1 MDSIAVLDFGSQYAQ
16 IIARRVREAQ
26 VYCEL
31 FPWDAPIGDVLAISP
46 KGFIL
51 SGGPKS
57 VYEKDAPYIQ
67 DFIFKTGLPILGIC
81 YGMQVLTHALG
92 GDVASSQNREYGHAE
107 IQPLISDSLV
117 SSLSKVW
124 MSHGDRI
131 TRMPDGF
138 IALANSGNSPF
149 AAIGNM
155 DRKYFGVQFHPEV
168 NHTPNGSQ
176 LIRNFALDVCGVRP
190 TWTPASIIQESI
202 IRIRQQVGS
211 ERVLAAVSGGVD
223 STVAAALVHQA
234 IGDQLT
240 AVFVD
245 TGLMRK
251 DEGEQVAM
259 AFRNNLN
266 AELVSVDASD
276 EFLSALKGV
285 TDPEQKRRIVGE
297 KFIRVFEEQ
306 AKKLGQPRF
315 LVQGTI
321 YPDVVESSAPDR
333 NKAEKIK
340 THHNVGGLPENMKF
354 ELVEPLR
361 YLFKDEVRAV
371 GEELGLPRI
380 LVWRQP
386 FPGPGLTV
394 RCLGEVTRERVSRLQ
409 AADAILIEELSKAGF
424 LGRRNP
430 SNNSNAGKT
439 APLTGRQ
446 TGPLH
451 TGTTGPLT
459 PGRTGPLPVRQTGP
473 LAAEPIPTVAQAF
486 VVLLPVRSVGV
497 MGDQRTYQ
505 ETAAIR
511 AVTTEDFM
519 TADWARLPHDL
530 LAKVANRM
538 VNEVDGINRVVY
550 DITSKPPATIE
561 WE

>member
-1 MDSIAVLDFGSQYAQ
+1 MDSVAILDFGSQYAQ
-16 IIARRVREAQ
+16 IIARRVREAH

-31 FPWDAPIGDVLAISP
+31 FPWDAPMEKILSIAP

-57 VYEKDAPYIQ
+57 VYEEGAPYIQ
-67 DFIFKTGLPILGIC
+67 DFIIKTGLPILGIC
-81 YGMQVLTHALG
+81 YGMQALTHALG
-92 GDVASSQNREYGHAE
+92 GQVDPSAQREYGPAVIEPTTHGTMLDE
-107 IQPLISDSLV
+107 ISQ
-117 SSLSKVW
+117 VW

-131 TRMPDGF
+131 TRMPEGF
-138 IALANSGNSPF
+138 TVLARSGNSPF
-149 AAIGNM
+149 AAIGDM
-155 DRKYFGVQFHPEV
+155 RRKYFGVQFHPEV
-168 NHTPNGSQ
+168 HHTPNGEK
-176 LIRNFALDVCGVRP
+176 LLKHFVLDICGVKP
-190 TWTPASIIQESI
+190 NWTPASIIEESVT
-202 IRIRQQVGS
+202 RIRKQVGN

-223 STVAAALVHQA
+223 SSVAAALVHKA
-234 IGDQLT
+234 IGDQLV

-245 TGLMRK
+245 TGLLRK
-251 DEGEQVAM
+251 NEGEQVAS
-259 AFRNNLN
+259 AFREHLG
-266 AELVSVDASD
+266 AELLTVDTAD
-276 EFLSALKGV
+276 GFLDTLMGV
-285 TDPEQKRRIVGE
+285 TEPEEKRRIVGE

-306 AKKLGQPRF
+306 AKQLGQPKF

-321 YPDVVESSAPDR
+321 YPDVVESSAPER

-340 THHNVGGLPENMKF
+340 THHNVGGLPEDMQF

-371 GEELGLPRI
+371 GEALGLPES

-394 RCLGEVTRERVSRLQ
+394 RCLGEVTRERVSRLR

-424 LGRRNP
+424 LGMHGASRG
-430 SNNSNAGKT
+430 SNAT
-439 APLTGRQ
+439 Q
-446 TGPLH
+446 T
-451 TGTTGPLT
+451 
-459 PGRTGPLPVRQTGP
+459 VS
-473 LAAEPIPTVAQAF
+473 QAF

-505 ETAAIR
+505 EAAAIR

-530 LAKVANRM
+530 LAKVANRI

>member
-1 MDSIAVLDFGSQYAQ
+1 MDSIAILDFGSQYAQ
-16 IIARRVREAQ
+16 IIARRVRETQ

-31 FPWDAPIGDVLAISP
+31 FPWDAPMKDILAISP

-57 VYEKDAPYIQ
+57 VYEKNAPYIQ

-81 YGMQVLTHALG
+81 YGMQALTHALG
-92 GDVASSQNREYGHAE
+92 GQVASSQNREYGHAE

-138 IALANSGNSPF
+138 IALASSGNSPF
-149 AAIGNM
+149 AAIGDM

-168 NHTPNGSQ
+168 NHTLNGSQ
-176 LIRNFALDVCGVRP
+176 LIRNFALDICGVRP

-202 IRIRQQVGS
+202 MRIRKQVGN
-211 ERVLAAVSGGVD
+211 ENVLAAVSGGVD
-223 STVAAALVHQA
+223 STVAAALVHKA
-234 IGDQLT
+234 IGDQLV

-266 AELVSVDASD
+266 AELVSVDASE

-306 AKKLGQPRF
+306 AKKLRQPKF

-340 THHNVGGLPENMKF
+340 THHNVGGLPENMQF

-361 YLFKDEVRAV
+361 YLFKDEVRSV

-424 LGRRNP
+424 LGRRNSVSSTTP
-430 SNNSNAGKT
+430 IK
-439 APLTGRQ
+439 
-446 TGPLH
+446 TGPLPV
-451 TGTTGPLT
+451 GRTGPLT
-459 PGRTGPLPVRQTGP
+459 TGRTGPLPVRQTGP
-473 LAAEPIPTVAQAF
+473 LASEPITPVAQAF

-530 LAKVANRM
+530 LAKVANRI

>member
-1 MDSIAVLDFGSQYAQ
+1 MAESIAILDFGSQYAQ
-16 IIARRVREAQ
+16 LIARRVREAQ

-31 FPWDAPIGDVLAISP
+31 FPWDAPQERILSIHP

-57 VYEKDAPYIQ
+57 VYEEGAPHIQ
-67 DFIFKTGLPILGIC
+67 DFILKSGLPILGIC
-81 YGMQVLTHALG
+81 YGMQALTYALG
-92 GDVASSQNREYGHAE
+92 GQVDPSAQREYGSAE
-107 IQPLISDSLV
+107 IQALMPGTMLDM
-117 SSLSKVW
+117 LSRVW

-131 TRMPDGF
+131 TRMPEGF
-138 IALANSGNSPF
+138 VALARSGNSPC
-149 AAIGNM
+149 AAMG
-155 DRKYFGVQFHPEV
+155 DLSRKYFGVQFHPEV
-168 NHTPNGSQ
+168 HHTPNGIE
-176 LIRNFALDVCGVRP
+176 LLKHFAIDICGVKP
-190 TWTPASIIQESI
+190 EWTPTSIIEDSLA
-202 IRIRQQVGS
+202 RIRAQVGH

-223 STVAAALVHQA
+223 SSVAAALVHKA
-234 IGDQLT
+234 IGDQLV

-245 TGLMRK
+245 TGLLRRN
-251 DEGEQVAM
+251 EGEQVAA
-259 AFRNNLN
+259 AFRNNLQ
-266 AELVSVDASD
+266 AELIAVDAAD

-285 TDPEQKRRIVGE
+285 TEPEQKRRIVGE
-297 KFIRVFEEQ
+297 KFIRIFEAQ
-306 AKKLGQPRF
+306 AKQLGQPRF

-333 NKAEKIK
+333 NKAERIK
-340 THHNVGGLPENMKF
+340 THHNVGGLPEDMQF

-371 GEELGLPRI
+371 GEALGLPEA

-394 RCLGEVTRERVSRLQ
+394 RCLGEVTRERASRLR
-409 AADAILIEELSKAGF
+409 AADAILIEELSREGF
-424 LGRRNP
+424 LGK
-430 SNNSNAGKT
+430 G
-439 APLTGRQ
+439 
-446 TGPLH
+446 
-451 TGTTGPLT
+451 
-459 PGRTGPLPVRQTGP
+459 
-473 LAAEPIPTVAQAF
+473 AETSQAF

-505 ETAAIR
+505 EVAAIR

-519 TADWARLPHDL
+519 TADWTRLPHEL
-530 LAKVANRM
+530 LGRVANRI